1 MKTINKFRKGV
12 GQMKLSFN
20 EGTTWESTSLQ
31 ENLDL
36 CEKYGYDFIEIR
48 AIDQLVD
55 YLEEHSLDDLVDYF
69 ANHHLKPLSLNAL
82 CFFNNRT
89 QEEEEAIYS
98 EFEGYLKICQKLDCE
113 YIVAVPSNLENT
125 ATGKVTR
132 EQIGKSSVKVLRKLA
147 DMAAPYNVKIA
158 LEFIGIPQNT
168 INTFSQAYDIVS
180 KVDKEN
186 VGLVYD
192 TFQFTGMGSRLEDV
206 TDETAEKIFIFHIND
221 VDDLIVGQMTDVDRI
236 WPGDGIIDLDAHL
249 QRLKVL
255 NYDFVTSVELF
266 RPEYYQMEA
275 DFVIKK
281 AKDTTLAVL
290 KKNGM
295 Y

>member
-1 MKTINKFRKGV
+1 
-12 GQMKLSFN
+12 MKLSFN
-20 EGTTWESTSLQ
+20 EGTTWESTSLE
-31 ENLDL
+31 ENLAL

-55 YLEEHSLDDLVDYF
+55 YLKDHTIDDLVTYF
-69 ANHHLKPLSLNAL
+69 KEHHLKPLSLNAL

-89 QEEEEAIYS
+89 KADEKAIYE
-98 EFEGYLKICQKLDCE
+98 EFQGYLELCQKLDCE

-132 EQIGKSSVKVLRKLA
+132 QEIEDSSVAVLTKLA
-147 DMAAPYNVKIA
+147 EMAKPYQVKIA

-168 INTFSQAYDIVS
+168 INTFKQAYDIVK
-180 KVDKEN
+180 KVNLDN

-206 TDETAEKIFIFHIND
+206 TTETADKIFIFHIND

-236 WPGDGIIDLDAHL
+236 WPDDGIIDLDAHI
-249 QRLKVL
+249 QRLKEL
-255 NYDFVTSVELF
+255 DYDFVASVELF
-266 RPEYYQMEA
+266 RPEYYQMDS
-275 DFVIKK
+275 DFVVKN
-281 AKDTTLAVL
+281 ARDTTVALSL
-290 KKNGM
+290 IHI
-295 Y
+295 

>member
-1 MKTINKFRKGV
+1 
-12 GQMKLSFN
+12 MKLSFN
-20 EGTTWESTSLQ
+20 EGTTWESTSLE
-31 ENLDL
+31 ENLAL

-55 YLEEHSLDDLVDYF
+55 YLKDHTIDDLVTYF
-69 ANHHLKPLSLNAL
+69 KEHHLKPLSLNAL

-89 QEEEEAIYS
+89 KADEKAIY
-98 EFEGYLKICQKLDCE
+98 EELQGYLELCQKLDCK

-132 EQIGKSSVKVLRKLA
+132 QEIEDSSVAVLTKLA
-147 DMAAPYNVKIA
+147 EMAKPYQVKIA

-168 INTFSQAYDIVS
+168 INTFKQAYDIVK
-180 KVDKEN
+180 KVDLDN

-206 TDETAEKIFIFHIND
+206 TPETADKIFIFHIND

-236 WPGDGIIDLDAHL
+236 WPDDGIIDLDAHI
-249 QRLKVL
+249 QRLKEL
-255 NYDFVTSVELF
+255 EYDFVASVELF
-266 RPEYYQMEA
+266 RPEYYQMDS
-275 DFVIKK
+275 DFVVKN
-281 AKDTTLAVL
+281 ARDTTAAVL
-290 KKNGM
+290 KRNCVM
-295 Y
+295 